1 MGYEI
6 TVDPDK
12 LSKTAGDAA
21 DAVGDSVDSVGDG
34 IDSVKDS
41 VTNWF

>member
-21 DAVGDSVDSVGDG
+21 DAVGDSVGDG

>member
-12 LSKTAGDAA
+12 LSRTAGDAA
-21 DAVGDSVDSVGDG
+21 DGVGDSVGDG
-34 IDSVKDS
+34 IGSVKDS
-41 VTNWF
+41 VTNRF